1 MRYRLQRHDGTDCS
15 ATMVPITVL
24 RMVPIQRYRHSIST
38 NFCNTPS
45 IPLEKQKKSSPS
57 FSKKKN
63 TINTTFYKTP
73 SILYHLL
80 KNNHWSLL
88 QPARSTSI
96 NITNNQAILNILIKI
111 IKKEIPSRFSSTRNP
126 IKYLQTAKLSFF
138 CNNFE
143 RNFNRNFLVKFND
156 CFVMTNFFYRILNND
171 NLTIDVVTQFS
182 QFFSNLNITN

>member
-1 MRYRLQRHDGTDCS
+1 MVLYPNKLPESERVCS
-15 ATMVPITVL
+15 GICKYHLLP
-24 RMVPIQRYRHSIST
+24 
-38 NFCNTPS
+38 N
-45 IPLEKQKKSSPS
+45 SSP
-57 FSKKKN
+57 
-63 TINTTFYKTP
+63 
-73 SILYHLL
+73 ILYSLL
-80 KNNHWSLL
+80 KNNYWPLF
-88 QPARSTSI
+88 QPIRSTSI

-111 IKKEIPSRFSSTRNP
+111 IKKEIPSRFSSTRDL

>member
-1 MRYRLQRHDGTDCS
+1 M
-15 ATMVPITVL
+15 
-24 RMVPIQRYRHSIST
+24 
-38 NFCNTPS
+38 
-45 IPLEKQKKSSPS
+45 
-57 FSKKKN
+57 
-63 TINTTFYKTP
+63 
-73 SILYHLL
+73 
-80 KNNHWSLL
+80 
-88 QPARSTSI
+88 
-96 NITNNQAILNILIKI
+96 I
-111 IKKEIPSRFSSTRNP
+111 IKKEIPSRFSSTRDL

>member
-1 MRYRLQRHDGTDCS
+1 MLYRLPESERVCS
-15 ATMVPITVL
+15 GYV
-24 RMVPIQRYRHSIST
+24 
-38 NFCNTPS
+38 
-45 IPLEKQKKSSPS
+45 
-57 FSKKKN
+57 SKKKN

-80 KNNHWSLL
+80 KNNYWSLF

-96 NITNNQAILNILIKI
+96 NITNNQAILNILIMI
-111 IKKEIPSRFSSTRNP
+111 IKKEIPSRFSSTRDL

-138 CNNFE
+138 CNNFK